1 MTHGP
6 ACRADPGFKAAREF
20 GAARL
25 NSGNSAHILS
35 TDLGGMLT
43 SMAKQVLC
51 VLALLALSALPSPA
65 YIEAPS
71 SLAVLLKE
79 SDVVVKGAVDAVSL
93 EKKVVILKVGKA
105 VKGKTAYEKIRIDL
119 STGEGWQSEA
129 ALKHSVAGTPVSV
142 FYKKADNAE
151 TAAAGII
158 YVNRFFFM
166 AQGGEVWRFSKIEL
180 GMNKVFTG
188 TPDEL
193 AELVGKVHAGRAKP
207 PTAADL
213 KPWTKDALDALPLP
227 PKEGEAWKP
236 FEPK

>member
-1 MTHGP
+1 M
-6 ACRADPGFKAAREF
+6 K
-20 GAARL
+20 
-25 NSGNSAHILS
+25 S
-35 TDLGGMLT
+35 
-43 SMAKQVLC
+43 
-51 VLALLALSALPSPA
+51 LLAVPLLLCLPAPA

-79 SDVVVKGAVDAVSL
+79 SDVVAKGAVDAVSL

-105 VKGKTAYEKIRIDL
+105 VKGKTSYEKIRIDL
-119 STGEGWQSEA
+119 GTGEGWQPAS
-129 ALKHSVAGTPVSV
+129 ALRHAVAGTPVSI

-151 TAAAGII
+151 TAAAGIV
-158 YVNRFFFM
+158 YLNRFFFM
-166 AQGGEVWRFSKIEL
+166 AQGGDVWRFSKIEL

-193 AELVGKVHAGRAKP
+193 ADLVAKVHAGRAKA

-227 PKEGEAWKP
+227 PKAGETWPP
-236 FEPK
+236 FEAGK